1 MSPPLKDKLLELI
14 FADILVLGGALCNS
28 QSSPIREPKPETRNS
43 KPETSQYSS
52 LITHHSVLLITLSL
66 PLYPFPFP
74 PSPFPFPLFLIP
86 SIVRFT
92 AHRFVVYKSQ
102 EERPVP

>member
-66 PLYPFPFP
+66 PL
-74 PSPFPFPLFLIP
+74 SPFPFSSFLP
-86 SIVRFT
+86 S
-92 AHRFVVYKSQ
+92 FVLLLTVSSCISLRKRGRYHDQTQQK
-102 EERPVP
+102 